1 MELLGISFEGDEL
14 QDLRDVLKMRA
25 QHDVPVRD
33 LRLRLCDNFT
43 ADQVQLF
50 QEVVVNKIDC
60 DQFTLD
66 HASTVAVPF
75 LTGLEF

>member
-1 MELLGISFEGDEL
+1 
-14 QDLRDVLKMRA
+14 MRA